1 MQELTID
8 EQLAVA
14 GGITEN
20 EQGGG
25 CTDPIEL
32 LKELH

>member
-1 MQELTID
+1 MQELTPE
-8 EQLAVA
+8 EQLAVS
-14 GGITEN
+14 GGISAN

-32 LKELH
+32 PEELR

>member
-1 MQELTID
+1 MQELTLE

-25 CTDPIEL
+25 CTDPIEMP
-32 LKELH
+32 KELR